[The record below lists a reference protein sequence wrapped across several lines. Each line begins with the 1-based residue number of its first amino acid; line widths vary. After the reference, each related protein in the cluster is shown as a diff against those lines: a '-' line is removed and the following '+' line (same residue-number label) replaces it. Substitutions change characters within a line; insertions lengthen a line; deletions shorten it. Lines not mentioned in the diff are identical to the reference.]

1 MLSGTAA
8 WAAAEAAQVQ
18 ARLVAD
24 SARLEPGGTVHIGVL
39 FEIEPG
45 WHIYWR
51 NPGDG
56 GLATDVRFELPDG
69 LQARDLQWPAP
80 SQFEQPGAL
89 TAYGYEG
96 SVLLASEVNVGGGAP
111 SRSMTVVAEASW
123 LACRDVCVLGSARLE
138 EAWPPP
144 VDSAAFAR
152 WRAGLP
158 ESDPPF
164 GLSTTGGVGD
174 GARTGQLSVW
184 LQWPEPP
191 ADVAFFPVAGDAVK
205 VSDVRVQT
213 RGSLTRIDLAV
224 TVLGQRPV
232 GMTAVIAAGD
242 RAGLRRSWAVVV
254 PMAATS

>member
-1 MLSGTAA
+1 MLSAA
-8 WAAAEAAQVQ
+8 AASAAAEAPLVQ
-18 ARLVAD
+18 ARLVVE
-24 SARLEPGGTVHIGVL
+24 SAQLEPGDTLHIGVL
-39 FEIEPG
+39 FEIGPG

-80 SQFEQPGAL
+80 IQFEQPGAL

-96 SVLLASEVNVGGGAP
+96 SVLLASEVDVVGGAP
-111 SRSMTVVAEASW
+111 SRSMTVAAEVSW
-123 LACRDVCVLGSARLE
+123 LACRDVCVLGSASLE
-138 EAWPPP
+138 ETWPPP
-144 VDSAAFAR
+144 VDEAAFAQ

-164 GLSTTGGVGD
+164 GLSTTGGVGA

-184 LQWPEPP
+184 LQWPDPP
-191 ADVAFFPVAGDAVK
+191 AEVSFFPVAGDAVK
-205 VSDVRVQT
+205 VSDVRVRT
-213 RGSLTRIDLAV
+213 RGSLTRVDLAV
-224 TVLGQRPV
+224 TVLGRQPS
-232 GMTAVIAAGD
+232 GMTAVIAAAD
-242 RAGLRRSWAVVV
+242 RAGLRRSWEVVV